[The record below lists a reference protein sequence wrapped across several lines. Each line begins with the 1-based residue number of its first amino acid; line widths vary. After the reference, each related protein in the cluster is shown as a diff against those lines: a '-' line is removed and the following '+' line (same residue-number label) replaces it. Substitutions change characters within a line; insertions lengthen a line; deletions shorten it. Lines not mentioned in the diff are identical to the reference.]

1 MAVPWNR
8 DRQGPRKNLWRM
20 NRIRWT
26 KVLVFALCL
35 VPFLLLIKDWR
46 GDSLGPNPVEKITH
60 TTGDWT
66 IYLLL
71 ITLSV
76 TPLRKIFNLPS
87 LIRFRRMLGLFA
99 FFYGCLHLMTYVWLD
114 QSFDWPALWK
124 DLYKRPFI
132 TAGFAGWLLML
143 PLALTSTAWSIRKL
157 GGKNW
162 QLLHRLIYFSALAGV
177 IHYYWL
183 VKSDV
188 RRPLLFGA
196 ILLLLM
202 LYRSVIWLR
211 PKPKTKLAADKRG

>member
-1 MAVPWNR
+1 MLTH
-8 DRQGPRKNLWRM
+8 GGSTRM
-20 NRIRWT
+20 NKIRWT
-26 KVLVFALCL
+26 KVFVFALCL
-35 VPFLLLIKDWR
+35 VPFLLLVRDWR
-46 GDSLGPNPVEKITH
+46 NDALGPNPVEKITH

-71 ITLSV
+71 ITLGV
-76 TPLRKIFNLPS
+76 TPLRRLFNVPS
-87 LIRFRRMLGLFA
+87 LIRFRRMLGLYA

-124 DLYKRPFI
+124 DVYKRPFV
-132 TAGFAGWLLML
+132 TAGFAAWLLMV

-157 GGKNW
+157 GGKRW
-162 QLLHRLIYFSALAGV
+162 QRLHRLIYFSALGGV

-188 RRPLLFGA
+188 RRPLLYGA
-196 ILLLLM
+196 ILMVLM

-211 PKPKTKLAADKRG
+211 PKTARLSAP